1 MHEAETEETA
11 TLPLTGDVMLGR
23 GIDQILPHPSVPTL
37 FEEYAKSAHDYV
49 RMAQTRNGAI
59 GQPVSFHYVWGE
71 ALDEIDRRQ
80 PDVRI
85 INLETAVTTSTSFE
99 DKGINYR
106 MNPANIAILGAA
118 RIDACTLANNHV
130 GDWGRDG
137 LAETLATL
145 HRAGVA
151 TAGAGLNETEA
162 ATPAILPLTPKG
174 RVILIGLGSVSSG
187 IPGAWRATATEP
199 GLQLIPEDTTGAIE
213 AVRRIVI
220 PLKTPND
227 IAVASIHWGG
237 NWGYEVHERQR
248 EIAHGLVE
256 QAGVDI
262 VHGHSSHHPRP
273 IEVHRDKLVLYG
285 CGDFINDYE
294 GIAGYDEYR
303 GDLTIAYLAVV
314 SLRNGALRR
323 LEMLPFRIRRLRLER
338 ASRGDARWLAATLN
352 RESASFGTRIEL
364 DDNPPR
370 SPVAPG
376 AQPPYATL
384 RVSGTPPQGAPTRR
398 MTR

>member
-1 MHEAETEETA
+1 MHEAEPEETA
-11 TLPLTGDVMLGR
+11 ALLLAGDAMLGR
-23 GIDQILPHPSVPTL
+23 GIDQILPHPSDPVL

-49 RMAQTRNGAI
+49 RMAQASNGAI
-59 GQPVSFHYVWGE
+59 GQPVSFRYVWGE

-85 INLETAVTTSTSFE
+85 INLETAITTSATFE

-106 MNPANIAILGAA
+106 MNPANIAVLGAA

-145 HRAGVA
+145 HRAGIA
-151 TAGAGLNETEA
+151 TAGAGLSETEA

-174 RVILIGLGSVSSG
+174 RVILIALGSVTSG
-187 IPGAWRATATEP
+187 IPGGWRATATKP
-199 GLQLIPEDTTGAIE
+199 GLQLIPEDAAAAIE
-213 AVRRIVI
+213 AVRHVVV
-220 PLKTPND
+220 PLKAPND
-227 IAVASIHWGG
+227 IVVASIHWGG
-237 NWGYEVHERQR
+237 HWGYDVPERQR

-273 IEVHRDKLVLYG
+273 IEIHRDKLVLYG

-338 ASRGDARWLAATLN
+338 ASQSDACWLAATLN
-352 RESASFGTRIEL
+352 RASAGFGTRIEL
-364 DDNPPR
+364 DDSPPR
-370 SPVAPG
+370 SPVTPG
-376 AQPPYATL
+376 AQPHYATL
-384 RVSGTPPQGAPTRR
+384 RVSGSPPQGE
-398 MTR
+398 

>member
-1 MHEAETEETA
+1 MHEAESEETA
-11 TLPLTGDVMLGR
+11 ALLLTGDVMLGR
-23 GIDQILPHPSVPTL
+23 GIDQILPHPSDPVV
-37 FEEYAKSAHDYV
+37 FEEYAKSACDYV
-49 RMAQTRNGAI
+49 RLAQTRNGAI
-59 GQPVSFHYVWGE
+59 GQPVSFHYVWGA
-71 ALDEIDRRQ
+71 ALDEIDRCQ

-85 INLETAVTTSTSFE
+85 INLETAVTTSATFQ

-106 MNPANIAILGAA
+106 MNPANIAVLDAA

-145 HRAGVA
+145 HRAGIA

-174 RVILIGLGSVSSG
+174 RVILIGLGSVTSG
-187 IPGAWRATATEP
+187 IPGGWRATSTEP
-199 GLQLIPEDTTGAIE
+199 GLQLIPEDTAAAIE
-213 AVRRIVI
+213 AVRRVVI
-220 PLKTPND
+220 PLKAPHD
-227 IAVASIHWGG
+227 IVVASIHWGG
-237 NWGYEVHERQR
+237 NWGYEVPGRQR

-273 IEVHRDKLVLYG
+273 IEVHRDKLILYG

-314 SLRNGALRR
+314 ALRDGALRR

-338 ASRGDARWLAATLN
+338 ASQSEARWLAATMN
-352 RESASFGTRIEL
+352 QESAGFGTRIEL
-364 DDNPPR
+364 DDSPPR
-370 SPVAPG
+370 SPTMPDVEPD
-376 AQPPYATL
+376 YARL
-384 RVSGTPPQGAPTRR
+384 RVSRTPPQEARTPPQGD
-398 MTR
+398 

>member
-1 MHEAETEETA
+1 MHESETEETA
-11 TLPLTGDVMLGR
+11 ALLLTGDVMLGR
-23 GIDQILPHPSVPTL
+23 GIDQILPHPSDPLL

-59 GQPVSFHYVWGE
+59 GQPVSFRYVWGE
-71 ALDEIDRRQ
+71 ALDEIDRHQ

-85 INLETAVTTSTSFE
+85 INLETAATTSDAFE

-106 MNPANIAILGAA
+106 MNPANIAVLGAA

-145 HRAGVA
+145 HRAGIA
-151 TAGAGLNETEA
+151 TAGAGLNATEA

-174 RVILIGLGSVSSG
+174 RVILIGLGSVTSG
-187 IPGAWRATATEP
+187 IPAAWRATATKP
-199 GLQLIPEDTTGAIE
+199 GLQLIPEDTAAAIE
-213 AVRRIVI
+213 AVRRIVV
-220 PLKTPND
+220 PLKAPND
-227 IAVASIHWGG
+227 IVVASIHWGG
-237 NWGYEVHERQR
+237 NWGYDVPDRQR

-314 SLRNGALRR
+314 SLRNGALRW

-352 RESASFGTRIEL
+352 RVSAGFGTRIEL

-370 SPVAPG
+370 SPVTPG

-384 RVSGTPPQGAPTRR
+384 RVSGTPPQGE
-398 MTR
+398 

>member
-1 MHEAETEETA
+1 MHESETEETA
-11 TLPLTGDVMLGR
+11 TLLLTGDVMLGR
-23 GIDQILPHPSVPTL
+23 GIDQILPHPSDPVL
-37 FEEYAKSAHDYV
+37 FEAYAKSAHDYV
-49 RMAQTRNGAI
+49 RMAQTRNGEI
-59 GQPVSFHYVWGE
+59 GQPVSFRYVWGE

-85 INLETAVTTSTSFE
+85 INLETAVTTSDAFE

-106 MNPANIAILGAA
+106 MNPANIAVLGAA

-145 HRAGVA
+145 HRAGIA
-151 TAGAGLNETEA
+151 TAGAGLSATEA
-162 ATPAILPLTPKG
+162 ATPTILPLTPKG
-174 RVILIGLGSVSSG
+174 RVILIGLGSVTSG

-199 GLQLIPEDTTGAIE
+199 GLQLIPEDTAAAIE
-213 AVRRIVI
+213 AVRRVVV
-220 PLKTPND
+220 PLKAPND
-227 IAVASIHWGG
+227 IVVASIHWGG
-237 NWGYEVHERQR
+237 NWGYDVPGRQR
-248 EIAHGLVE
+248 EISHGLIE

-273 IEVHRDKLVLYG
+273 IEIHRDKLVLYG

-314 SLRNGALRR
+314 AHRDGALRR
-323 LEMLPFRIRRLRLER
+323 LEILPFRIRRLRLER
-338 ASRGDARWLAATLN
+338 ASQGDARWLAATLN
-352 RESASFGTRIEL
+352 RASAGFGTRIEL

-370 SPVAPG
+370 SPVIPG
-376 AQPPYATL
+376 AQLHYATL
-384 RVSGTPPQGAPTRR
+384 RASIMPPQGE
-398 MTR
+398 

>member
-11 TLPLTGDVMLGR
+11 TLLLTGDVMLGR
-23 GIDQILPHPSVPTL
+23 GIDQILPHPSVPVL

-49 RMAQTRNGAI
+49 RMAQRRNGAI

-85 INLETAVTTSTSFE
+85 INLETAITTSATFE

-106 MNPANIAILGAA
+106 MNPANIAVLGAA

-145 HRAGVA
+145 HRAGIA
-151 TAGAGLNETEA
+151 TAGAGLNATEA

-174 RVILIGLGSVSSG
+174 RVILIGLGSVTSG
-187 IPGAWRATATEP
+187 IPGTWRATATKP
-199 GLQLIPEDTTGAIE
+199 GLQLIPEDTAAAIE
-213 AVRRIVI
+213 AVRRVVV
-220 PLKTPND
+220 PLKAPND
-227 IAVASIHWGG
+227 IVVASIHWGG
-237 NWGYEVHERQR
+237 NWGYDVPGRQR
-248 EIAHGLVE
+248 EIAHSLVE

-273 IEVHRDKLVLYG
+273 IEVHRNKLVLYG

-294 GIAGYDEYR
+294 GITGYDEYR

-338 ASRGDARWLAATLN
+338 ASQGDARWLAATLN
-352 RESASFGTRIEL
+352 RASAGFGTHIEL

-370 SPVAPG
+370 SPVPPG

-384 RVSGTPPQGAPTRR
+384 RVSGTAPQGAPTRR